1 MKSTCHD
8 INYKKDPFY
17 KSIFWNSSMSPEGLD
32 KKIAKEAGLKAGEI
46 YSAEYPVACGG
57 MKLWQNY

>member
-1 MKSTCHD
+1 
-8 INYKKDPFY
+8 
-17 KSIFWNSSMSPEGLD
+17 MSPEGLD

-57 MKLWQNY
+57 DEALAKLLS